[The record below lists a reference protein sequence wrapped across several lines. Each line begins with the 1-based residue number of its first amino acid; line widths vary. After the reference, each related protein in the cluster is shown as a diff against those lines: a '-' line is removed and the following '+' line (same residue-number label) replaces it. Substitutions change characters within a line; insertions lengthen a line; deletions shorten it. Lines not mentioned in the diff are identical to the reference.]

1 MYLGFILWA
10 IILVVILWN
19 ISPALVI
26 TSALIG
32 VVLAIGKTKDNKSG
46 EEYGDFKRSIFEEIS
61 AIRKSVAGVR
71 RG

>member
-19 ISPALVI
+19 ISPVLVI

-32 VVLAIGKTKDNKSG
+32 VVLAIGEINGNKSV
-46 EEYGDFKRSIFEEIS
+46 E
-61 AIRKSVAGVR
+61 
-71 RG
+71 

>member
-10 IILVVILWN
+10 IVLIVILWS

-32 VVLAIGKTKDNKSG
+32 IAMAIGRTKDDKSG
-46 EEYGDFKRSIFEEIS
+46 E
-61 AIRKSVAGVR
+61 
-71 RG
+71 